1 MVQAGFLPRR
11 PERSEGRVCAIPLFS
26 AGPVVAM
33 SSHFRCGSYPSSCLR
48 IGCHAVQERSLV
60 CQKMFTDEGMSH
72 FPTRKETAAI
82 HHSFT
87 QMVWRY
93 E

>member
-1 MVQAGFLPRR
+1 AQLVA
-11 PERSEGRVCAIPLFS
+11 
-26 AGPVVAM
+26 AM
-33 SSHFRCGSYPSSCLR
+33 SIHFCCSSYPASRLR
-48 IGCHAVQERSLV
+48 IGRQAVQERSLV

-72 FPTRKETAAI
+72 FPTRKKTARI

-87 QMVWRY
+87 QTAWLY

>member
-1 MVQAGFLPRR
+1 M
-11 PERSEGRVCAIPLFS
+11 SEGRVCAIALFS
-26 AGPVVAM
+26 AVPVAVM
-33 SSHFRCGSYPSSCLR
+33 SIHFCCGSYPASRLR
-48 IGCHAVQERSLV
+48 IDLHAMQERSLV

-87 QMVWRY
+87 QMVLRY